1 MFNLFTKLKLDFLNI
16 KAMAEII
23 KDKVDTYNYIN
34 SMFRESKNSWKEGK
48 YQSGKNRQYKY
59 LLNIKGA

>member
-34 SMFRESKNSWKEGK
+34 SMFRESKNS
-48 YQSGKNRQYKY
+48 
-59 LLNIKGA
+59 